1 MPVFAAPPGIPG
13 SPDRCSM
20 QCPPRSGRTD
30 RVNEWALGAAASSS
44 PSSESRYR
52 VASAAT
58 SQQRPDSVA
67 TPGHPYGVRQPR
79 SVCAVAEATAFGPA
93 DTLNSVPGPHRVVA
107 ALCALTLMTSACTVS
122 PPPAPQST
130 DTSKITTP
138 PPPKATQIIMAID
151 SIGPGFNSHLLSDQS
166 PVNAAISSLV
176 LPSSFRPVPD
186 PASPTGS
193 RWELD
198 TTLLESAVVTNENPF
213 TVTYKIR
220 PEAQWT
226 DNAPIGA
233 DDFSYLWRQMVS
245 HPGVV
250 DPAGYDLITGV
261 QSVEGGKTAVVTFS
275 QPYPAWRE
283 LFNDILPAH
292 IVKDVPGGFAAGLA
306 RALPVTG
313 GQFRVENIDPQRD
326 EILLARN
333 DRYWS
338 APAKPDQV
346 LFRRGGATA
355 ALADSIRNG
364 DTQVAQVHGG
374 AAAFAQLSAIPDVR
388 TARIVTPRVMQ
399 LTLRA
404 QQAALADSQVR
415 KAILGLVDVDLLASV
430 GAGDDN
436 TVTLAQAQV
445 RSPSDP
451 GYVPT
456 APPALTKEA
465 ALTLL
470 ANAGYQVEP
479 VETTPPA
486 TPGTPA
492 PENNR
497 GRVTKD
503 GVPLTLVLGVAAN
516 DPTAVAVANTAAD
529 QLRNVGIAASVAA
542 LDPVALYGDALINN
556 KVDAVVGWHQAGGD
570 LATAL
575 ASRYGCPAL
584 EATAVSTA
592 TPGPTSSPSPSPTSN
607 APVPPPPTTTA
618 TPTTPSPAPE
628 SGQLVQAPS
637 NITGICDRSIQ
648 PKIDAAL
655 DGTEDIGEVIN
666 AVESRLWNMS
676 TVLPIL
682 QDTTIVAAGPS
693 VQNVCLSGAVPVG
706 IVGDAGMWVKAAQ

>member
-1 MPVFAAPPGIPG
+1 M
-13 SPDRCSM
+13 
-20 QCPPRSGRTD
+20 
-30 RVNEWALGAAASSS
+30 
-44 PSSESRYR
+44 
-52 VASAAT
+52 
-58 SQQRPDSVA
+58 
-67 TPGHPYGVRQPR
+67 
-79 SVCAVAEATAFGPA
+79 
-93 DTLNSVPGPHRVVA
+93 TLAMITG
-107 ALCALTLMTSACTVS
+107 CTVS

-130 DTSKITTP
+130 DTTESTP
-138 PPPKATQIIMAID
+138 PPPMKATQIIVAID

-186 PASPTGS
+186 SRTPTGS
-193 RWELD
+193 SWVMD
-198 TTLLESAVVTNENPF
+198 TSLLESAEVTSQDPF

-226 DNAPIGA
+226 DNAPIAA
-233 DDFSYLWRQMVS
+233 DDFWYLWRQMVS
-245 HPGVV
+245 QPGAV

-306 RALPVTG
+306 QALPVTG
-313 GQFRVENIDPQRD
+313 GQFRVDTIDPQRD

-333 DRYWS
+333 DRYWGE
-338 APAKPDQV
+338 PATPDLI
-346 LFRRGGATA
+346 LFRRAGTPA

-374 AAAFAQLSAIPDVR
+374 SAVFAQLSAIPDVR

-404 QQAALADSQVR
+404 QQPALAETPVR
-415 KAILGLVDVDLLASV
+415 KAVLGLLDVDLLAAV

-456 APPALTKEA
+456 APPAMAREEA
-465 ALTLL
+465 MALLGE
-470 ANAGYQVEP
+470 AGYQIEP
-479 VETTPPA
+479 VETPDPPA
-486 TPGTPA
+486 PA
-492 PENNR
+492 PPDNNR
-497 GRVTKD
+497 GRLVKD
-503 GVPLTLVLGVAAN
+503 GEPLTLVLGVAAN
-516 DPTAVAVANTAAD
+516 DPTSVSVANTAAD
-529 QLRNVGIAASVAA
+529 QLRSVGIAASVSA
-542 LDPVALYGDALINN
+542 LDPVTLYGEALVNN
-556 KVDAVVGWHQAGGD
+556 TVDAVIGWHPAGGD

-584 EATAVSTA
+584 QATAV
-592 TPGPTSSPSPSPTSN
+592 PTTSGAPSPTPD
-607 APVPPPPTTTA
+607 APAPPRTTQPARTTA
-618 TPTTPSPAPE
+618 TQSPPAPAPE

-648 PKIDAAL
+648 PRIDAAL
-655 DGTEDIGEVIN
+655 HGTADIAEVIDD
-666 AVESRLWNMS
+666 VEPRLWEMS

-693 VQNVCLSGAVPVG
+693 VQNVSLTGAVPVG
-706 IVGDAGMWVKAAQ
+706 IVGDAGAWVKLPQ

>member
-1 MPVFAAPPGIPG
+1 MSAVMVVI
-13 SPDRCSM
+13 
-20 QCPPRSGRTD
+20 
-30 RVNEWALGAAASSS
+30 SS
-44 PSSESRYR
+44 
-52 VASAAT
+52 
-58 SQQRPDSVA
+58 
-67 TPGHPYGVRQPR
+67 
-79 SVCAVAEATAFGPA
+79 
-93 DTLNSVPGPHRVVA
+93 
-107 ALCALTLMTSACTVS
+107 CTVS

-130 DTSKITTP
+130 DTTQSP
-138 PPPKATQIIMAID
+138 PPPPLKPTQIIMAID
-151 SIGPGFNSHLLSDQS
+151 SIGPGFNPHLLSDQS

-198 TTLLESAVVTNENPF
+198 TTLLQSAEVTSQNPF

-226 DNAPIGA
+226 DNAPIAA
-233 DDFSYLWRQMVS
+233 DDFWYLWRQMVS
-245 HPGVV
+245 QPGVV

-261 QSVEGGKTAVVTFS
+261 QSIEGGKTAVVTFS

-292 IVKDVPGGFAAGLA
+292 IVKDIPGGFAAGLA

-313 GQFRVENIDPQRD
+313 GQFRVDNIDPQRD
-326 EILLARN
+326 EILLTRN

-338 APAKPDQV
+338 VPAKPDQV
-346 LFRRGGATA
+346 LFRRGGAPA

-404 QQAALADSQVR
+404 QQPQLGDAQVR
-415 KAILGLVDVDLLASV
+415 KAILGLLDVDLLASV

-456 APPALTKEA
+456 APPAIGRDA
-465 ALTLL
+465 ALALL
-470 ANAGYQVEP
+470 ADAGYQIAPIE
-479 VETTPPA
+479 TPPPP
-486 TPGTPA
+486 TPGVP
-492 PENNR
+492 PPNNNR
-497 GRVTKD
+497 GQITKD
-503 GVPLTLVLGVAAN
+503 GIPLTVRLGVAAN

-529 QLRNVGIAASVAA
+529 QLRNVGIAASVSA
-542 LDPVALYGDALINN
+542 LDPVALYGDAMVNN
-556 KVDAVVGWHQAGGD
+556 RIDAVVGWHQAGGD

-575 ASRYGCPAL
+575 SSRYGCPAL
-584 EATAVSTA
+584 EATAVSTTTPA
-592 TPGPTSSPSPSPTSN
+592 TPKPSSSSTSN
-607 APVPPPPTTTA
+607 PPPPRPTTTP

-628 SGQLVQAPS
+628 AGALVQAPS

-655 DGTEDIGEVIN
+655 DGSENIGDVIN
-666 AVESRLWNMS
+666 AVEPRLWNMW

-693 VQNVCLSGAVPVG
+693 VQNVNLSGAVPVG
-706 IVGDAGMWVKAAQ
+706 IVGDAGKWVKTPQ

>member
-1 MPVFAAPPGIPG
+1 MLLV
-13 SPDRCSM
+13 
-20 QCPPRSGRTD
+20 SG
-30 RVNEWALGAAASSS
+30 
-44 PSSESRYR
+44 
-52 VASAAT
+52 
-58 SQQRPDSVA
+58 
-67 TPGHPYGVRQPR
+67 
-79 SVCAVAEATAFGPA
+79 
-93 DTLNSVPGPHRVVA
+93 
-107 ALCALTLMTSACTVS
+107 CTVS

-130 DTSKITTP
+130 DTSNTTTP
-138 PPPKATQIIMAID
+138 PPPRATQIIMAID
-151 SIGPGFNSHLLSDQS
+151 SIGPGFNPHLLSDQS

-186 PASPTGS
+186 PNSPTGS

-198 TTLLESAVVTNENPF
+198 PTLLESAVVTSQNPF
-213 TVTYKIR
+213 TVTYKIK

-226 DNAPIGA
+226 DNAPIAA
-233 DDFSYLWRQMVS
+233 DDFWYLWRQMVS
-245 HPGVV
+245 QPGVV

-275 QPYPAWRE
+275 QAYPAWRE
-283 LFNDILPAH
+283 LFNNILPAH

-313 GQFRVENIDPQRD
+313 GQFRVESIDPQRD

-346 LFRRGGATA
+346 LFRRGGAAA

-404 QQAALADSQVR
+404 RQPSLSDSQVR
-415 KAILGLVDVDLLASV
+415 KAILGLLDVDLLASV

-456 APPALTKEA
+456 APPAMTKEG

-486 TPGTPA
+486 TPGMPV

-503 GVPLTLVLGVAAN
+503 GVPLSLVLGVAAN

-529 QLRNVGIAASVAA
+529 QLRNVGIAASVTA
-542 LDPVALYGDALINN
+542 LDPVVLYGDALINN

-575 ASRYGCPAL
+575 AARYGCLAL
-584 EATAVSTA
+584 EATAVSTTTAA
-592 TPGPTSSPSPSPTSN
+592 TTRTPAPTTTAAPTSSPSPLPTTD
-607 APVPPPPTTTA
+607 PPASRRPTTTA
-618 TPTTPSPAPE
+618 TPTNPSPAPE

-666 AVESRLWNMS
+666 AVEPRLWNMS

-693 VQNVCLSGAVPVG
+693 VQNVSLSGAVPIG
-706 IVGDAGMWVKAAQ
+706 IVGDAGKWVKPPQ

>member
-1 MPVFAAPPGIPG
+1 MV
-13 SPDRCSM
+13 S
-20 QCPPRSGRTD
+20 
-30 RVNEWALGAAASSS
+30 L
-44 PSSESRYR
+44 
-52 VASAAT
+52 VA
-58 SQQRPDSVA
+58 
-67 TPGHPYGVRQPR
+67 G
-79 SVCAVAEATAFGPA
+79 
-93 DTLNSVPGPHRVVA
+93 
-107 ALCALTLMTSACTVS
+107 CTVS

-130 DTSKITTP
+130 DTSETTAP
-138 PPPKATQIIMAID
+138 PPVRAMQVIMAID
-151 SIGPGFNSHLLSDQS
+151 WIGPGFNPHLLSDQS

-176 LPSSFRPVPD
+176 LPSSFRPIPD
-186 PASPTGS
+186 PRTPTGS
-193 RWELD
+193 RWERD
-198 TTLLESAVVTNENPF
+198 PTLLESAEVTSEDPF

-220 PEAQWT
+220 PEASWT

-233 DDFSYLWRQMVS
+233 DDFWYLWQQMVS
-245 HPGVV
+245 QPGVV

-283 LFNDILPAH
+283 LFNNILPAH

-313 GQFRVENIDPQRD
+313 GQFRVESIDPQRD

-338 APAKPDQV
+338 TPAKPDLV
-346 LFRRGGATA
+346 LLRRGGDSA

-399 LTLRA
+399 LSLRA
-404 QQAALADSQVR
+404 QQPALADSQVR
-415 KAILGLVDVDLLASV
+415 KAILGLLDVDLLAAV

-456 APPALTKEA
+456 APPAMAKED
-465 ALTLL
+465 ALGLL
-470 ANAGYQVEP
+470 AGAGYEVEP
-479 VETTPPA
+479 VETAAPP
-486 TPGTPA
+486 TPGNP
-492 PENNR
+492 PPDNDR
-497 GRVTKD
+497 GRITKD
-503 GVPLTLVLGVAAN
+503 GEPLSLVIGVAAN
-516 DPTAVAVANTAAD
+516 DPTSIAVANTAAD
-529 QLRNVGIAASVAA
+529 QLRNVGITASVSA
-542 LDPVALYGDALINN
+542 LDPPILYGDALTNN
-556 KVDAVVGWHQAGGD
+556 RVDAVVGWHHAGGD
-570 LATAL
+570 LATSL
-575 ASRYGCPAL
+575 ASRYGCRAL
-584 EATAVSTA
+584 EAT
-592 TPGPTSSPSPSPTSN
+592 
-607 APVPPPPTTTA
+607 PVPTAQPGTPPPTTTRTTAPTSVPA
-618 TPTTPSPAPE
+618 TPAPTPTATTTSPAPE
-628 SGQLVQAPS
+628 SDELVQAPS

-655 DGTEDIGEVIN
+655 DGTEDIAEVIT
-666 AVESRLWNMS
+666 AVEPRLWNMA

-693 VQNVCLSGAVPVG
+693 VQNVSLSGAVPVG
-706 IVGDAGMWVKAAQ
+706 IVGDAGQWMKIRQ